1 MKLET
6 GYVYHI
12 KNEYFELAQDNK
24 LMKNHEGN
32 ATRPNYLCIKRDDSN
47 LLWLVPMSSK
57 VDKYRALMLHNIK
70 KYGRCDTIV
79 IGNYRNRDT
88 AFLIQNI
95 FPITSE
101 FIDHIDTSNGVAL
114 QVPKETRRDII
125 EKVNYV
131 FRLKERGINLIFP
144 DVDKISEKL
153 LNELKK
159 EYENQIDEVNLVTRY
174 DIVCSSMVFS
184 SSDIDNI
191 KQGCSITEENSS
203 NFLYLRQFDDY
214 ETAVNEFNKL
224 QGFVSKEKGLF
235 TSYYEVTEYF
245 LEENIFDTDGTLQYS
260 NGIIDISP
268 LDDSIL
274 KDEISKDNH
283 QDKEIKNPTD
293 NM

>member
-12 KNEYFELAQDNK
+12 KNEFFEFAQDNK

-32 ATRPNYLCIKRDDSN
+32 ATRPNYLCIKKDDSN
-47 LLWLVPMSSK
+47 LLWFIPMSGK
-57 VDKYRALMLHNIK
+57 VDKYNKIMQQKIK
-70 KYGRCDTIV
+70 KNGVCDTII
-79 IGNYRNRDT
+79 IGKYRNRET
-88 AFLIQNI
+88 AFLIQNM
-95 FPITSE
+95 FPVTE
-101 FIDHIDTSNGVAL
+101 KYIDHIDTVKGKIQSVAKST
-114 QVPKETRRDII
+114 QAKII
-125 EKVNYV
+125 YSINNV

-153 LNELKK
+153 LDELKK
-159 EYENQIDEVNLVTRY
+159 ENENQIDEVNLVTRY

-203 NFLYLRQFDDY
+203 NFLYLRQFEDY
-214 ETAVNEFNKL
+214 ETAINEFNKL

-274 KDEISKDNH
+274 KDEVNKDNH

>member
-12 KNEYFELAQDNK
+12 KNEFFELAQDNK

-32 ATRPNYLCIKRDDSN
+32 ATRPNYLCIKKDDSN
-47 LLWLVPMSSK
+47 LLWFIPMSSK
-57 VDKYRALMLHNIK
+57 VDKYNKIMQQKIK
-70 KYGRCDTIV
+70 KNGVCDTII
-79 IGNYRNRDT
+79 IGEYRKHKA
-88 AFLIQNI
+88 AFLLQNM
-95 FPITSE
+95 FPVTE
-101 FIDHIDTSNGVAL
+101 RYIDHIDKIRGEEIPVVQGLKLEIT
-114 QVPKETRRDII
+114 
-125 EKVNYV
+125 EKVNRI
-131 FRLKERGINLIFP
+131 FKLKERGINLIFP

-153 LNELKK
+153 LDELKK
-159 EYENQIDEVNLVTRY
+159 ENENQIDEVNLVTRY
-174 DIVCSSMVFS
+174 DIVCSSIVFS

-191 KQGCSITEENSS
+191 KQGCSITEENYS
-203 NFLYLRQFDDY
+203 NFLYLRQFEDY
-214 ETAVNEFNKL
+214 ETAINEFNKL

-245 LEENIFDTDGTLQYS
+245 LEENIFDTDDTLQYS

-274 KDEISKDNH
+274 KDEVNKDNH